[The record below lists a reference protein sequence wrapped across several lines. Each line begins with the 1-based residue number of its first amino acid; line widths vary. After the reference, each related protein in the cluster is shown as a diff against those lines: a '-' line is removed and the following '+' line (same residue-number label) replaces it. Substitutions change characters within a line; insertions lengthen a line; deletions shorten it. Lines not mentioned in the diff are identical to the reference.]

1 MHMHWIELASAVSVF
16 PSNSVFRRICL
27 CELSLSRRFYTS
39 VKCLNS
45 HPAFLYWLQCAGFT
59 EGDDSGVDSDDSDD
73 LEAKSRAID
82 ERKRKE
88 EEEADDELTTNI
100 RSESD
105 EFRLPTT
112 EVACPP

>member
-1 MHMHWIELASAVSVF
+1 
-16 PSNSVFRRICL
+16 
-27 CELSLSRRFYTS
+27 
-39 VKCLNS
+39 
-45 HPAFLYWLQCAGFT
+45 
-59 EGDDSGVDSDDSDD
+59 VDSDDSDD